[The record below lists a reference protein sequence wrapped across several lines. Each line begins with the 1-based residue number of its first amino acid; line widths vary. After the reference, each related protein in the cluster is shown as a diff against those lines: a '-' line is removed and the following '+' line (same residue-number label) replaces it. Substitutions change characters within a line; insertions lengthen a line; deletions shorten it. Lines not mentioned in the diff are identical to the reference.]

1 METTKKRPLGYA
13 DLSIVQLKS
22 FADRGDARAKEEL
35 GKRLSAPVAPP
46 TAPPKATPINTT
58 GARRSAGRMQPMPAT
73 AATATGKASGV
84 DGQERVA
91 APMSAMAHGM
101 PRTAGLADRP
111 AGNAAREQVVS
122 DAAAALRQA
131 EALLAAAVP
140 GMAHVPT
147 RQAPARHQLLIND
160 APGSNSGGT
169 MSPELIAKLEEIARN
184 TPDDDE
190 PTPPAILGGSM
201 MALGLV
207 VMLFGFG
214 VTRGATGTWYFAA
227 CGLAMAASG
236 LLYFKGMKL
245 ALPVYALTC
254 AMAVLWAVYES
265 PTWLE
270 AVLRAVVP
278 LMIAGYAFLPRVRER
293 LG

>member
-46 TAPPKATPINTT
+46 TAPPRPAPIHAN
-58 GARRSAGRMQPMPAT
+58 GGRNAGRMQPMPAPAL
-73 AATATGKASGV
+73 AAAAS
-84 DGQERVA
+84 
-91 APMSAMAHGM
+91 MNAMANGM
-101 PRTAGLADRP
+101 PGSTSLANDP
-111 AGNAAREQVVS
+111 AGNAPREPVIS
-122 DAAAALRQA
+122 PAALRQA
-131 EALLAAAVP
+131 DALLAAAIGKGDEP
-140 GMAHVPT
+140 RRQTPAH
-147 RQAPARHQLLIND
+147 HQLLIND
-160 APGSNSGGT
+160 VPGGHPGGK

-184 TPDDDE
+184 APDDDE

-214 VTRGATGTWYFAA
+214 VTRGSTGTWYFAA
-227 CGLAMAASG
+227 CGLAMAISG
-236 LLYFKGMKL
+236 LLYFKGLKL

-270 AVLRAVVP
+270 AVLRMAVP
-278 LMIAGYAFLPRVRER
+278 LLIAC
-293 LG
+293 